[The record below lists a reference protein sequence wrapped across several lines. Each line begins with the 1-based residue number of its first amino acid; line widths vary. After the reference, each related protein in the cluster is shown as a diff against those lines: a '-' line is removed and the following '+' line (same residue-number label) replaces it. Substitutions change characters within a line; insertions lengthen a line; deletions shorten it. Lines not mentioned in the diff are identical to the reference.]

1 MMSCYY
7 QNHYCR
13 YDFLQQERLYQKVL
27 CSQVHGNLE
36 DRKQIPRRL
45 SLQAQYHASFSSS
58 LSLFSSS
65 LSLSPSS
72 ASLTLS
78 SCPFLSLITFLY
90 CPFEHLNA
98 SSFFQALFLSSFCF
112 SALIY
117 RQVRHSLPIML
128 SMPIVLPLHGSLSK
142 WEHHT
147 SCQQQGSVLHL
158 PPVHPNSFLTHHKV
172 LSQASVLLVHR
183 VNRDSHGTRALHAH
197 FHVFLVLGKRFAFPF
212 RLRCYAIRTHH
223 QDQED

>member
-7 QNHYCR
+7 QNHCCR

-36 DRKQIPRRL
+36 DRKLIPRRL
-45 SLQAQYHASFSSS
+45 SLQAQYHASFSCS
-58 LSLFSSS
+58 LSPFSPFSSF

-90 CPFEHLNA
+90 CPFGLLNA

-112 SALIY
+112 LALIY
-117 RQVRHSLPIML
+117 RQARHFLPTVL

-147 SCQQQGSVLHL
+147 SCQ
-158 PPVHPNSFLTHHKV
+158 
-172 LSQASVLLVHR
+172 
-183 VNRDSHGTRALHAH
+183 
-197 FHVFLVLGKRFAFPF
+197 
-212 RLRCYAIRTHH
+212 
-223 QDQED
+223 